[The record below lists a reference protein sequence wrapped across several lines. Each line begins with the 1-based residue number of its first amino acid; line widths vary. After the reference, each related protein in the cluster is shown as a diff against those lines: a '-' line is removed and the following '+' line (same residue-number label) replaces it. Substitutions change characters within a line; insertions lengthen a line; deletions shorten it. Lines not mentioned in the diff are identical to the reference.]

1 MNMFSELGVG
11 DGSGGSEDLIP
22 MMNSIMQS
30 LLSKDV
36 LYPALKDLSDKYPSW
51 LEEKASQL
59 SSTDLERYT
68 KQKVIMLQICKEFEK
83 ENKDDSSDTKKHRF
97 ENIMKLM
104 TQDVAC
110 GFHMCCNG
118 CYHKDL
124 LCCEMYVLNFFW
136 TVIVVPGECPGS
148 GEWKTTVS
156 TPEQDL
162 KLDLPII
169 GSLVYCE
176 SMVLGNAA
184 TDVFNEQNGCSNKQS
199 ITLYKLSSK
208 GDQDTLL
215 LQHMA
220 GKEP

>member
-36 LYPALKDLSDKYPSW
+36 LYPALKDLSDKGGITAILQSDVISVVLELSIRVQSGLTSVKESLLLPGVARRCLHQIDLYPSW

-104 TQDVAC
+104 TQMQEC
-110 GFHMCCNG
+110 GQPPQ
-118 CYHKDL
+118 DL
-124 LCCEMYVLNFFW
+124 YVGELGLNFDE
-136 TVIVVPGECPGS
+136 TRNAPLPPGINPSQC
-148 GEWKTTVS
+148 
-156 TPEQDL
+156 QQ
-162 KLDLPII
+162 
-169 GSLVYCE
+169 
-176 SMVLGNAA
+176 M
-184 TDVFNEQNGCSNKQS
+184 
-199 ITLYKLSSK
+199 
-208 GDQDTLL
+208 
-215 LQHMA
+215 
-220 GKEP
+220 